1 MTGLCKYKDMF
12 GKPNS
17 GLRRYRIFDIAIMD
31 TAVVILF
38 GIAISKLARTPL
50 PQTLAFLFLLGIIA
64 HRLFCVR
71 TGVDRMLFPDK

>member
-1 MTGLCKYKDMF
+1 MTGLCKYKNLF
-12 GKPNS
+12 GAPNT
-17 GLRRYRIFDIAIMD
+17 GLRKYRIMDIAIMD

-38 GIAISKLARTPL
+38 GIAISKTMGTPL
-50 PQTLAFLFLLGIIA
+50 PQTLAFLFLLGILA